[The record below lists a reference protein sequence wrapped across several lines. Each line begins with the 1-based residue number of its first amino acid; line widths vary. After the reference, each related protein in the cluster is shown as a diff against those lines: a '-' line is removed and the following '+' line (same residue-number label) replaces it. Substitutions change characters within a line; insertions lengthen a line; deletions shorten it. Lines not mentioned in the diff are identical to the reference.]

1 MASIDLEDLAV
12 LYCVMFTLTCTL
24 VLCYIIIAHILSD
37 QFSFGL
43 MLNADKQI
51 RFLLKE
57 DHWLSEWES

>member
-1 MASIDLEDLAV
+1 MALLDMEDLAV
-12 LYCVMFTLTCTL
+12 LYCVMFILTCTL
-24 VLCYIIIAHILSD
+24 VLCYIIAHILSD

-43 MLNADKQI
+43 MLNAEKQI